1 MSTKWIFLDSV
12 WNIKPL
18 LTDLIENLSFS
29 RKMLTSTK
37 SAYELFR
44 LHKERLHVEVLG
56 AAEIIV
62 TVFYYLEKC

>member
-1 MSTKWIFLDSV
+1 
-12 WNIKPL
+12 
-18 LTDLIENLSFS
+18 
-29 RKMLTSTK
+29 MLTSTK